1 MCIYLSIYYFKQYV
15 GLFIVLD
22 NTFGLWNIISGNEL
36 CVLEYMPCALC
47 LVWVG
52 VSGCPYVVVV
62 GVRTCTYWWSFIFYM
77 YRLGI
82 VRDEWNRRSN
92 ERRDPDR
99 DRDRGSPPFHSVEPL
114 PPGAYRPRSW
124 LRR

>member
-1 MCIYLSIYYFKQYV
+1 MPVRGGSNGTYMYV
-15 GLFIVLD
+15 L
-22 NTFGLWNIISGNEL
+22 
-36 CVLEYMPCALC
+36 
-47 LVWVG
+47 
-52 VSGCPYVVVV
+52 VVV
-62 GVRTCTYWWSFIFYM
+62 YM

-82 VRDEWNRRSN
+82 FRDEMNRRSN
-92 ERRDPDR
+92 ERRDP